1 MKKFIFFLLTI
12 FVLSCA
18 LKKKPNVI
26 LISIDNL
33 SPEYIEKMENLKVFL
48 KDFLKFENVFTPY
61 PLCLPS
67 HLSILTSKNPAE
79 LRVFLNEYY
88 FLKKEIKTFPE
99 VLKENGYKTIG
110 FVSGKPLKKIYGI
123 GKGFDEYD
131 DLLLKKISSNLLF
144 VLKSERNIYLNYRKA
159 EDTLKLA
166 ENYIRSV
173 KKPFF
178 LFIHLYDAYPPFMPP
193 EEFLKKYKDPYL
205 SSLSYIDFE
214 LDKFL
219 NEIKRENLYN
229 NSIILITS
237 DHGKI
242 EKEEEAG
249 MEIKGRNLKVPLFI
263 KLEKGK
269 KFSPNEN
276 KKSISI
282 EGIPNIILKNLGIKD
297 DNFIEKNEIFVFTT
311 IPFHY
316 YGKNAKFSLI
326 EGSLKFDYG
335 ELIRAFKIGDLD
347 EKNEILESFKGEE
360 IKAKIEKEFNP
371 IMERFNLKRKED
383 FYPLILKAQDA
394 LKRNDTK
401 EALKILNDF
410 YKTHSNSY
418 IFLKTLLLEK
428 KQEKDPKGLEKILE
442 ILKENF
448 GESPELEMENFNLLL
463 NLWEKEKAKNYLYD
477 LMKKY
482 YPFSSFI
489 QEALPLEE
497 IKGKDDFEKFIKKIP
512 EPVEKYISLTF
523 KGILNLFEK
532 KEEEALVYFKEAI
545 DEGADFPIPYF
556 QAGLILKRKGDVES
570 SIPYFYA
577 SLILSPTNPRFSYEL
592 GDSYAILGD
601 YEKSYNFFKKSY
613 ELNPS
618 NFSTILSYFKISFFL
633 GKKEELNY
641 LKEILLKNYKK
652 QLFDVMEK
660 DKLLEEIISKIP

>member
-33 SPEYIEKMENLKVFL
+33 SPEYIEKMENLKSFL
-48 KDFLKFENVFTPY
+48 KDFVKFENVFTPY

-67 HLSILTSKNPAE
+67 HLSILTSKNPSE
-79 LRVFLNEYY
+79 LKVFLNEYY
-88 FLKKEIKTFPE
+88 FLKKEIKTLPE
-99 VLKENGYKTIG
+99 ILKENSYKTIG
-110 FVSGKPLKKIYGI
+110 FVSGKPLKKNYGI
-123 GKGFDEYD
+123 NDGFDEYD

-144 VLKSERNIYLNYRKA
+144 SLKSERNFYLNYRKA

-166 ENYIRSV
+166 ENYIKSV

-178 LFIHLYDAYPPFMPP
+178 LFIHLFDTYPPFLPP

-214 LDKFL
+214 LEKFL
-219 NEIKRENLYN
+219 NEIKRNNLYN

-242 EKEEEAG
+242 EKEEDSG

-269 KFSPNEN
+269 KFTPNEN
-276 KKSISI
+276 KKTISV
-282 EGIPNIILKNLGIKD
+282 ESIPNIILKNLGIKD
-297 DNFIEKNEIFVFTT
+297 DNFKEKSEIFVFTT

-316 YGKNAKFSLI
+316 YGKNVKYSLI
-326 EGSLKFDYG
+326 EGNLKFDYG
-335 ELIRAFKIGDLD
+335 ELIKAYKIKDLD
-347 EKNEILESFKGEE
+347 EKNEILENFIGEE
-360 IKAKIEKEFNP
+360 IKAKIEKEFKP
-371 IMERFNLKRKED
+371 IMERFNLKERED

-394 LKRNDTK
+394 LKRNDIK

-410 YKTHSNSY
+410 YETHSNSY

-428 KQEKDPKGLEKILE
+428 KQENDPKGIEKILE

-448 GESPELEMENFNLLL
+448 GQSPELEMEYLTLLFA
-463 NLWEKEKAKNYLYD
+463 LWEKEKAKNYLYD

-489 QEALPLEE
+489 QEAISLEE
-497 IKGKDDFEKFIKKIP
+497 IKEKDEFEKFIKKIP

-532 KEEEALVYFKEAI
+532 KNEEALVYFKEAI
-545 DEGADFPIPYF
+545 GEGAEIPIPYF
-556 QAGLILKRKGDVES
+556 QAGLILKRKNDIES

-577 SLILSPTNPRFSYEL
+577 SLILSPSNPRFSYEL
-592 GDSYAILGD
+592 ADSYAILGD
-601 YEKSYNFFKKSY
+601 YEKAYNFFKKSY
-613 ELNPS
+613 ELNPL

-633 GKKEELNY
+633 GKKEELKY
-641 LKEILLKNYKK
+641 LKEILLQNYKK
-652 QLFDVMEK
+652 QLFDLMEK
-660 DKLLEEIISKIP
+660 DKSLEEIISKIP